1 MGRGKIGIGITTATL
16 IALCLCSVIIY
27 AYSLF
32 VVKPVS
38 RVDYTIMQNTI
49 FVKSNTGKSYIT
61 FTVQNTGT
69 VDFVIE
75 AIILDKDVI
84 PLPSE
89 GMSGSTEVKV
99 GQLSALRIP
108 LQKKYEV
115 GTVVNLFLK
124 TNPPLP
130 EAQKFVV
137 ASTPVEAI
145 G

>member
-32 VVKPVS
+32 VVKPVA

-49 FVKSNTGKSYIT
+49 FVKSNTGESYIT

-84 PLPSE
+84 PLPFE
-89 GMSGSTEVKV
+89 GMAGSTEVKV

>member
-1 MGRGKIGIGITTATL
+1 MGRGKIGIGITAATL
-16 IALCLCSVIIY
+16 IALSLCSAIIY

-32 VVKPVS
+32 IVKPEA

-49 FVKSNTGKSYIT
+49 FVKSNTGESYIT

-75 AIILDKDVI
+75 AIILDKDII
-84 PLPSE
+84 PLPVE

-99 GQLSALRIP
+99 GQLSALRMP

-115 GTVVNLFLK
+115 GSVVNLFLK

>member
-1 MGRGKIGIGITTATL
+1 MGRRKIGIGITTATL
-16 IALCLCSVIIY
+16 IALSLCSAIVY

-32 VVKPVS
+32 IVKPVA

-49 FVKSNTGKSYIT
+49 FVKSNTGESYIT

-84 PLPSE
+84 PLPVE